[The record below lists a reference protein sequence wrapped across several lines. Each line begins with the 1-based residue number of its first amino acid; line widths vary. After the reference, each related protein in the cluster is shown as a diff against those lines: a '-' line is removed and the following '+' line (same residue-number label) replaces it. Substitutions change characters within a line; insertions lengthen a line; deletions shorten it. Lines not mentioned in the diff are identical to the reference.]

1 MSVISEHEGE
11 WLYGLRWFAR
21 ICSIASIAL
30 ILLFFV
36 GEGFDF
42 DKVAMKEWIGFLFF
56 PLGVVAGMIIAWKH
70 EGVGGAV
77 SIVSLLGFYLIY
89 GLLMSSRLWQGSA
102 FIVFAIPAF
111 LFFVYWLIFHF
122 TLDRVVKR

>member
-30 ILLFFV
+30 ILLFFF
-36 GEGFDF
+36 GEEFDPA
-42 DKVAMKEWIGFLFF
+42 KINMKQWIGFLFF
-56 PLGVVAGMIIAWKH
+56 PIGVVAGMIIAWKR
-70 EGVGGAV
+70 EGIGGAI
-77 SIVSLLGFYLIY
+77 SIVSLIGFYLVY
-89 GLLMSSRLWQGSA
+89 GLLLNNRFWQGSA

-111 LFFVYWLIFHF
+111 LFFMYWLIFHF